1 MMDVT
6 KIVYLML
13 SLTLSYILFF
23 IVTPWVFGDL
33 NEHRLKKFSRTFSKK
48 ESIVLVDGIC
58 DFGSANTINTS
69 NKFKSNYVDIP
80 LSVNKEG
87 GTEFSYTFWLKLD
100 STLNSDNDV
109 VLFTKGI
116 NQESDS
122 LKHKFSKVYDKNDK
136 EVDVEKLTKCPM
148 VKLSSDSGGSPSELT
163 VSFNTSK
170 KIHNEVVFDIN
181 SSSLKNLLIS
191 SNDNPRWFLFTI
203 AFREGDFETEY
214 GMNTKGVIVDLYV
227 NEQHVKNKF
236 IENDTI
242 NLNKGDI
249 FVFPDNSSGG
259 DGCQIG
265 NIYYYNWNINAE
277 DVSKVFSNG
286 PNTKGGCSVSGSKV
300 LNTQLNSLGRH
311 GAKLF
316 F

>member
-23 IVTPWVFGDL
+23 VVTPWVFSDL
-33 NEHRLKKFSRTFSKK
+33 NEHRLKKSTRTFSKK
-48 ESIVLVDGIC
+48 ESIVLADGVC
-58 DFGSANTINTS
+58 DFGSSNTINTS
-69 NKFKSNYVDIP
+69 NKFKRNYVDIP
-80 LSVNKEG
+80 PSVNKEG
-87 GTEFSYTFWLKLD
+87 GTEFSYTFWLKLKN
-100 STLNSDNDV
+100 TLNKDV
-109 VLFTKGI
+109 VLFTKGTNPI
-116 NQESDS
+116 TPLGQE
-122 LKHKFSKVYDKNDK
+122 FSKVYDDADYS
-136 EVDVEKLTKCPM
+136 EVDIGKLTKCPM
-148 VKLSSDSGGSPSELT
+148 VKLSSDSDGPDKLT

-170 KIHNEVVFDIN
+170 KIHNDVEFDIN
-181 SSSLKNLLIS
+181 NSSIKNLLLS
-191 SNDNPRWFLFTI
+191 TEENPRWFLFTI

-227 NEQHVKNKF
+227 NEQHVQNKF

-242 NLNKGDI
+242 NLNKGNI
-249 FVFPDNSSGG
+249 YIFPDTVTGAT
-259 DGCQIG
+259 GCQIG

-277 DVSKVFSNG
+277 DVSRVFANG

-300 LNTQLNSLGRH
+300 VNTQINSLGRH